1 MAANHIGTI
10 VREPH
15 RTVGFHA
22 MAERTDSQLLQD
34 FAASQR
40 EEAFAALLHRHGP
53 MVWSVCRHILPH
65 EQDAEDAF
73 QATFLVLAR
82 RAGSIRRTEAL
93 AGWLHRVASRIAR
106 KARTMAMKRNQREMS
121 LEHEPPAPPVSDLA
135 WRELQGIL
143 DEELQRLPEKYR
155 SPFILCCLEGRSRA
169 EAAAELG
176 WKEGTLSSR
185 IAHARALLE
194 ECLSRR
200 GVKLSVA
207 LTAGVLWNQPA
218 SAALMQAT
226 QKSALLVAAGQTVS
240 AVVSPTVAALMEGVA
255 GMAVATA
262 KISAGLITLCLWA
275 YWSTLERMAHKWLN
289 DPQYSH
295 GYLVPAFAV
304 YLLWHRRSSL
314 GAISWRSDWRGLPLL
329 AAGVILR
336 LAGSYLHFDWLDAFS
351 LLPCLAG
358 ISVLLGG
365 WSALRWC
372 WPAIAFLAFM
382 IPLPYRVETAL
393 GQPLQRIAT
402 IGSTYTLQTFG
413 FTALAEGN
421 TIQLASGKMGVAD
434 ACSGLSM
441 LLVFFALSTA
451 LVIVVRRPLLDTCLL
466 VASSL
471 PIAIIVNIIRI
482 AGTGA
487 VQELFGRRA
496 ALGITHDLAGW
507 LMMPMALA
515 LFGVQLWVF
524 GRLLQVPRRTR
535 PLAIQ

>member
-185 IAHARALLE
+185 IAHARALLQDR
-194 ECLSRR
+194 LTRR
-200 GVKLSVA
+200 GVMLSAA
-207 LTAGVLWNQPA
+207 LTASAMWNQPA
-218 SAALMQAT
+218 SAALIHAT
-226 QKSALLVAAGQTVS
+226 QKAASLVAAGQAMS
-240 AVVSPTVAALMEGVA
+240 AAASPTVAALVDGA
-255 GMAVATA
+255 GGIVGMKAKLAV
-262 KISAGLITLCLWA
+262 
-275 YWSTLERMAHKWLN
+275 
-289 DPQYSH
+289 
-295 GYLVPAFAV
+295 LV
-304 YLLWHRRSSL
+304 L
-314 GAISWRSDWRGLPLL
+314 
-329 AAGVILR
+329 
-336 LAGSYLHFDWLDAFS
+336 
-351 LLPCLAG
+351 LAG
-358 ISVLLGG
+358 IIGGTLG
-365 WSALRWC
+365 
-372 WPAIAFLAFM
+372 
-382 IPLPYRVETAL
+382 
-393 GQPLQRIAT
+393 
-402 IGSTYTLQTFG
+402 
-413 FTALAEGN
+413 
-421 TIQLASGKMGVAD
+421 LASSERPAATDEQARSEAKPNVA
-434 ACSGLSM
+434 
-441 LLVFFALSTA
+441 
-451 LVIVVRRPLLDTCLL
+451 
-466 VASSL
+466 
-471 PIAIIVNIIRI
+471 
-482 AGTGA
+482 
-487 VQELFGRRA
+487 
-496 ALGITHDLAGW
+496 
-507 LMMPMALA
+507 
-515 LFGVQLWVF
+515 
-524 GRLLQVPRRTR
+524 
-535 PLAIQ
+535 